1 MYSRLAQTGG
11 KQMTVKQY
19 SELQR
24 LLGVLDG
31 LSWSMPDN
39 ITDVYESTIDSIGKI
54 IDEIQFG
61 DNSQK

>member
-1 MYSRLAQTGG
+1 
-11 KQMTVKQY
+11 MTVKQY